1 MLVSLAYTFQDM
13 LLIFSI
19 SFINV
24 GMIFCAAIS
33 NFELEMEHAYFSKAN
48 NSILYTIKN
57 LSVFEE
63 VFNEH
68 ILFSLRLLYN

>member
-1 MLVSLAYTFQDM
+1 
-13 LLIFSI
+13 
-19 SFINV
+19 
-24 GMIFCAAIS
+24 MIFCAAIS